1 MVLKRGDNGDAVKD
15 LQRALNRIGSM
26 LIIDG
31 DFGPGTEAAVID
43 ARAALPRPGPP
54 TADDELLGALAAL
67 PQPSPELTSAGVTF
81 VAREEVSSPLEYR
94 RKYIHPVWPTA
105 DSGVTIG
112 IGYDLRFSSA
122 EKLGA
127 DWGRFV
133 SSDVLGR
140 FGSSLGRRGS
150 DELLGGV
157 GDISIPLPAAIS
169 VFLSRMMPEHIGN
182 TRRAYPT
189 LDSLPPARRTALI
202 SLVFNRGND
211 FAGDRRTEMKRI
223 RELLDAGDGD
233 GVAQQ
238 FESMTRL
245 WDPVRERGVIERRRR
260 EATLWTKGFAALQLE

>member
-43 ARAALPRPGPP
+43 ARVALPRPGPP

-112 IGYDLRFSSA
+112 IGYDLRFTSP

-157 GDISIPLPAAIS
+157 RDISIPLPAAIS